1 MAESRRSS
9 ESAATIFSV
18 FVYGFVILICAIA
31 VANIF
36 NTISTSIALRRREFA
51 MLQSVGMTPRGFR
64 KMIRFET
71 LFYGIKA
78 LAYGLP
84 ISLAVLVLIYQAL
97 RENFSFAFSVPWVSV
112 LGCIAGV
119 FAIVGVTMVYA
130 AAKTRKGN
138 LIDALKQENL

>member
-1 MAESRRSS
+1 
-9 ESAATIFSV
+9 
-18 FVYGFVILICAIA
+18 
-31 VANIF
+31 
-36 NTISTSIALRRREFA
+36 

-119 FAIVGVTMVYA
+119 FAMVYA